1 MAQFQNNSDRALLA
15 CSLWLHVGFI
25 GAVAVA
31 AGLIQLFDGEVSL
44 SSALAL
50 AISGAVLT
58 AASWRRAR
66 MVLEDSKPA
75 TTLAARNW
83 ENNYAQSD

>member
-15 CSLWLHVGFI
+15 CSFWLHSGFI

-31 AGLIQLFDGEVSL
+31 AGVIQLFDGDASL

-50 AISGAVLT
+50 ALSGAVLA

-66 MVLEDSKPA
+66 TVLEDSKPA
-75 TTLAARNW
+75 TTVAARNW
-83 ENNYAQSD
+83 EKNYAQSD

>member
-31 AGLIQLFDGEVSL
+31 AGLIQLFAGEASAF
-44 SSALAL
+44 SALAL
-50 AISGAVLT
+50 AFSGGVL
-58 AASWRRAR
+58 AAACWHRAR
-66 MVLEDSKPA
+66 TALEDSNPA
-75 TTLAARNW
+75 TTVAARNW
-83 ENNYAQSD
+83 EKKYAQCD